1 MTTLKL
7 VGGFGSPYSRKM
19 RAVLRFRRIPFHLD
33 YARVARRRR
42 DSGSAGR
49 ADPGACVSG

>member
-19 RAVLRFRRIPFHLD
+19 RAVLRFRRIPFTWIV
-33 YARVARRRR
+33 R
-42 DSGSAGR
+42 GSA
-49 ADPGACVSG
+49 